1 MTIDELMKKPGDWL
15 SGAGPMSDIVISS
28 RIRLARNVAGYPF
41 LSKAT
46 PEQRGELT
54 DLVRTHADAR
64 ATQGRWS
71 YVDVDGLDEIDQR
84 ILVERHLISRQH
96 AEAKGGRGVS
106 IAENGADSVMV
117 NEEDHLRLQV
127 LRSGLQLD
135 ETWEEIS
142 RLDDAL
148 EDKIEYAFHPRY
160 GYLTACPTNIGTGI
174 RVSVMLH
181 LPALKLTGELERVF
195 RAAKDMRLA
204 IRGLFGEGTEA
215 TGDFFQVS
223 NQVTLGRTEEEII
236 DDFRNLVIPKIV
248 DYEHKARQSLVQ
260 ERPAAL
266 DDRVWRSYG
275 TLLHARTIGSEET
288 MLHLSHLRMGI
299 HLGRIRELDLRTV
312 NELFLVTQP
321 AHLQRMHGARMNGEQ
336 RSAARADYIR
346 HRLSHAGNN

>member
-1 MTIDELMKKPGDWL
+1 MTIDELIKRPGDWL
-15 SGAGPMSDIVISS
+15 GGGGPMGDIVISS

-46 PEQRGELT
+46 PEQREELAE
-54 DLVRTHADAR
+54 LVRAHIDAR
-64 ATQGRWS
+64 ATKGQWT
-71 YVDVDGLDEIDQR
+71 YIDVEGLDELDQR

-96 AEAKGGRGVS
+96 AESKGDRGVS
-106 IAENGADSVMV
+106 IAENGTDSVMV

-135 ETWEEIS
+135 EAWQDIN
-142 RLDDAL
+142 RLDDTL
-148 EDKIEYAFHPRY
+148 EDKVEYAFHPRY

-195 RAAKDMRLA
+195 RAAKDMHLA
-204 IRGLFGEGTEA
+204 VRGLFGEGTEA

-236 DDFRNLVIPKIV
+236 DDFRHLVIPKIV
-248 DYEHKARQSLVQ
+248 EYEHQARQALVQ

-266 DDRVWRSYG
+266 DDRIWRSYG
-275 TLLHARTIGSEET
+275 TLVYARTIGSEET

-299 HLGRIRELDLRTV
+299 NLGRIRDVDLQTV
-312 NELFLVTQP
+312 NELFLLTQP
-321 AHLQRMHGARMNGEQ
+321 AHLQRIHGAHLNGEQ
-336 RSAARADYIR
+336 RSAVRADYIR
-346 HRLSHAGNN
+346 QRLGHASNN